1 MEPEGGRECNA
12 TDGTSGN
19 KHVQSLAQAFK
30 AESDAKYHI
39 VDIQTPLNAFMSGQY
54 KRSNAYY
61 TIRNHLP
68 VILTRVLDSLTR
80 DKNEVIAQ
88 FGENAREELKIV
100 IGLISRLKYEL
111 QTDKPFQHFTGDE
124 ADREMWNNFID
135 HLPDDARTFYR
146 SCWMHSECYLY
157 RKLYSFVENSIFLK
171 EFDYFRKAKEHAL
184 TRCQDA
190 ILALSKYTRRTE
202 NSMEMFSELLKLD
215 LWSNRNDLSDDE
227 EARVF
232 NMKVLEDVMV
242 TNEYI
247 IVNNVADVWNC
258 LSNKKTDRQHV
269 DFVLDN
275 AGYEL
280 FTDFILAEY
289 MIENG
294 LANKVRFHVKAH
306 PWFVNDITARDFH
319 WTLKFLSDHHDY
331 IISLIGQKFVQ
342 FLKEGKFELATTSHF
357 WTAPQ
362 AFHSMRNMEL
372 ELYKTLQESKL
383 IIFKGDLNYR
393 KLLSDVNWEPTHEF
407 KTCLGGFIPSNLCAL
422 RTVKSEVICGLPG
435 GVSEDLFKKDP
446 QWMITGN
453 YGIIQFVDGSR
464 EFGY

>member
-1 MEPEGGRECNA
+1 MEHEGGRDCNA

-80 DKNEVIAQ
+80 DKNEIIAQ

-227 EARVF
+227 EARLF

-258 LSNKKTDRQHV
+258 LSNKKTDRQYV

-294 LANKVRFHVKAH
+294 LADKVRFHVKAH

-319 WTLKFLSDHHDY
+319 WTLKFLSDHPDY

-393 KLLSDVNWEPTHEF
+393 
-407 KTCLGGFIPSNLCAL
+407 GFIPSNLCAL

-446 QWMITGN
+446 QWMFTGN